1 MQDFVVL
8 PCVDGAEREARV
20 LAVDEVVALERRIA
34 GEGTPLLEL
43 MARAGAALAQVVEK
57 MTAPGERVV
66 VLAGP
71 GNNGGDGWVA
81 ASRLAEAGR
90 DVVLA
95 TKEAP
100 EALRA
105 EPARTA
111 ALRALERGGFEVAV
125 APGERRLVEALRGA
139 SAVVDAIL
147 GTGFAHDEVRAP
159 YGGWIQLANAA
170 RKDGARIVAAD
181 CPSGLNAQTGTPASE
196 CIAADAT
203 VTMLVP
209 KTGLLEAA
217 ATPYVGS
224 LVLAPLDCEELL
236 GYSSRQDGPARSR

>member
-43 MARAGAALAQVVEK
+43 MTRAGAALAQVVEK
-57 MTAPGERVV
+57 MATPGERVV
-66 VLAGP
+66 VLAGS

-95 TKEAP
+95 TKAAP
-100 EALRA
+100 EALGA

-111 ALRALERGGFEVAV
+111 AMDAAAREGFEMLV
-125 APGERRLVEALRGA
+125 APGRQGLSEALEGA
-139 SAVVDAIL
+139 VAIVDAIL
-147 GTGFAHDEVRAP
+147 GTGFAHDQVREP
-159 YGGWIQLANAA
+159 YGWWVQLANAA
-170 RKDGARIVAAD
+170 RSEHGARMVAAD

-196 CIAADAT
+196 CIEADAM
-203 VTMLVP
+203 VTMLAP
-209 KTGLLEAA
+209 KVGLLEAA
-217 ATPYVGS
+217 ARPYVGT
-224 LVLAPLDCEELL
+224 LVLAPLI
-236 GYSSRQDGPARSR
+236 

>member
-8 PCVDGAEREARV
+8 PCVNGAEREARV
-20 LAVDEVVALERRIA
+20 LDVDEVVALERRIA

-43 MARAGAALAQVVEK
+43 MTRAGAALVQVVEK
-57 MTAPGERVV
+57 MAAPRERVV

-95 TKEAP
+95 TKAAP
-100 EALRA
+100 EALGA

-111 ALRALERGGFEVAV
+111 AMDAAAREGFEMLV
-125 APGERRLVEALRGA
+125 APGRQGLSEALEGA
-139 SAVVDAIL
+139 VAIVDAIL
-147 GTGFAHDEVRAP
+147 GTGFAHDQVREP
-159 YGGWIQLANAA
+159 YGWWVQLANAA
-170 RKDGARIVAAD
+170 RSEHGARMVAAD

-196 CIAADAT
+196 CIEADAM
-203 VTMLVP
+203 VTMLAP
-209 KTGLLEAA
+209 KVGLLEAA
-217 ATPYVGS
+217 ARPYVGT
-224 LVLAPLDCEELL
+224 LVLAPLI
-236 GYSSRQDGPARSR
+236 

>member
-43 MARAGAALAQVVEK
+43 MTRAGAALAQVVEK
-57 MTAPGERVV
+57 MATPGERVV
-66 VLAGP
+66 VLAGS

-95 TKEAP
+95 TKAAP

-125 APGERRLVEALRGA
+125 APGERRLAKALQGA
-139 SAVVDAIL
+139 SAIVDAVL

-181 CPSGLNAQTGTPASE
+181 CPSGLSAQTGTPASE
-196 CIAADAT
+196 CIEADAT

-224 LVLAPLDCEELL
+224 LVLAPLGCEELL